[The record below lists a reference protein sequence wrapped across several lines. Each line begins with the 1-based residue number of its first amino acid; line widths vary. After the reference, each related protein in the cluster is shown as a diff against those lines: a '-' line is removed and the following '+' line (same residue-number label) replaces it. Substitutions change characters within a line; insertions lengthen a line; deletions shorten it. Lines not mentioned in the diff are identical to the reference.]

1 MKMKPFFSFWVF
13 KERKMR
19 ISKKELKKIIK
30 EEIEEMKLG
39 GYEDPS
45 AFNVMSGI
53 SANPDRYQGSATAAA
68 ELAGALGID
77 KRGLVDAMEGVPDNW
92 RREGAEA
99 AASVIKDNLVR
110 EKLGVSLD
118 KLDKLVH
125 ALLFEMK
132 DTAGVSQDKLPV
144 EMPSNVDD
152 MVARNIASTGRDDN
166 LRGMQE
172 NKKNKKKR

>member
-68 ELAGALGID
+68 ELA
-77 KRGLVDAMEGVPDNW
+77 
-92 RREGAEA
+92 
-99 AASVIKDNLVR
+99 S
-110 EKLGVSLD
+110 
-118 KLDKLVH
+118 
-125 ALLFEMK
+125 
-132 DTAGVSQDKLPV
+132 AGW
-144 EMPSNVDD
+144 
-152 MVARNIASTGRDDN
+152 
-166 LRGMQE
+166 
-172 NKKNKKKR
+172 

>member
-1 MKMKPFFSFWVF
+1 MK
-13 KERKMR
+13 
-19 ISKKELKKIIK
+19 ISKKELKRIIK
-30 EEIEEMKLG
+30 EELEEVALG
-39 GYEDPS
+39 GQEDPS

-118 KLDKLVH
+118 
-125 ALLFEMK
+125 
-132 DTAGVSQDKLPV
+132 
-144 EMPSNVDD
+144 
-152 MVARNIASTGRDDN
+152 
-166 LRGMQE
+166 
-172 NKKNKKKR
+172 